1 METQTDAQAW
11 LDLFSC
17 TTVSLS
23 KSILWQKVYPA
34 FLQAIFCYCKN
45 ILKKWH
51 IYVSIA
57 QIGPSSSKF
66 DQNIDSKL
74 PKTKGK
80 ISLEIWLCT
89 FWNPNFCQ
97 CILTT
102 GIQNFLC
109 KSISIKLFIVN
120 ILKICPFFILDL
132 EFSFLNYGVNRAFMQ
147 YAFLPA
153 CMCEV

>member
-1 METQTDAQAW
+1 MARSVFLHHCEPA
-11 LDLFSC
+11 
-17 TTVSLS
+17 
-23 KSILWQKVYPA
+23 KSILRQKVYPV

-45 ILKKWH
+45 ILKKWR

-57 QIGPSSSKF
+57 QIWPSSSKF
-66 DQNIDSKL
+66 DQNIESKL

-80 ISLEIWLCT
+80 ISFKIWLCT
-89 FWNPNFCQ
+89 FWNPNFGQ

-102 GIQNFLC
+102 GIQIFLC
-109 KSISIKLFIVN
+109 KSISSKLFMVN
-120 ILKICPFFILDL
+120 ILQTCPFFILDWQ
-132 EFSFLNYGVNRAFMQ
+132 FWFLKYGVNRAFMQ